1 MRSSRTRLAVSF
13 TLALGVHAT
22 GSARA
27 DAPLRSSD
35 DIARAEVRFHAG
47 EQFFDDKQY
56 EAACVAFEESERLD
70 PQLGTLLNLAFCQER
85 MGRTATAWHEYSI
98 GAVWAEQR
106 GQHDRAAWAL
116 GRAVEVSRRVP
127 IVLLDVPLAAQGY
140 TIELDGS
147 VVAPSAWGTPLSV
160 DPGEHVVRVSSRG
173 HRSQQLALR
182 VPEGPATQGLTIP
195 TLAIGTELVA
205 WVPVEPA
212 PRVGTRS
219 SNGRIV
225 FGLAGIGV
233 GVAAL
238 AVGSYF
244 GVRTFTKKNEASS
257 HCVGTECDATGVSL
271 QADAHTSA
279 TASTVTFAVGGA
291 SLVLGTWLALTSRSS
306 ASAAAQVQPLLGPRV
321 AGLGLGGSW

>member
-27 DAPLRSSD
+27 DAPMRSSD

-56 EAACVAFEESERLD
+56 EAACAAFEESERLD

-116 GRAVEVSRRVP
+116 GRAVEVSRKVP

-140 TIELDGS
+140 AIELDGS

-173 HRSQQLALR
+173 HRSQQLVLR
-182 VPEGPATQGLTIP
+182 VPEGPVTQGLTIP
-195 TLAIGTELVA
+195 TLALGTEMVA
-205 WVPVEPA
+205 WAPVEPA
-212 PRVGTRS
+212 PRVGTRR
-219 SNGRIV
+219 SNGRMV

-244 GVRTFTKKNEASS
+244 GVRTFMKKNEASS
-257 HCVGTECDATGVSL
+257 HCVSTECDATGVSL

>member
-1 MRSSRTRLAVSF
+1 MRPLRTTLALSF
-13 TLALGVHAT
+13 TLAVGVWAT

-27 DAPLRSSD
+27 DAPVRSSD
-35 DIARAEVRFHAG
+35 DVARAEVRFHAG

-56 EAACVAFEESERLD
+56 EAACAAFEESERLD

-85 MGRTATAWHEYSI
+85 MGKTATAWHEYSI

-127 IVLLDVPLAAQGY
+127 IILLDVPPTAQGY

-147 VVAPSAWGTPLSV
+147 MVAPSAWGTPLSV

-173 HRSQQLALR
+173 HRGQQLTLR
-182 VPEGPATQGLTIP
+182 VPEGPVTQGLNIP
-195 TLAIGTELVA
+195 ILEIGTEMAA
-205 WVPVEPA
+205 WAPVEPR
-212 PRVGTRS
+212 PRVASRS
-219 SNGRIV
+219 SNGRMV

-244 GVRTFTKKNEASS
+244 GVRTFAKKNEASS

-271 QADAHTSA
+271 EADAHTSA

-291 SLVLGTWLALTSRSS
+291 SLALGTWLALTSRSS
-306 ASAAAQVQPLLGPRV
+306 ASVGAQVQPLVGPRV